1 MVTLTVHIYVFI
13 YKSPS
18 PYVCFFSANM
28 TKKELLDILYAER
41 NRLTSIYSR
50 PGWTTWAIIV
60 AIVSLAWYLIGPIYN
75 HTFSV
80 RISIAVCFALFN
92 LLFVLGEGLFMILRP
107 IQPQPLWQKGK
118 PSMRYAQIYLFFIYF
133 AQFIALIAYKEFSGP
148 IWLYYTA
155 ITINIVTL
163 LLLLINFILSFFTL
177 LRVLHLSIYE
187 GILEILSRTSFIA
200 LWSILIFQKSGI
212 SIESIKIGLILLA
225 VIILIGLLNDT
236 TKEKLR
242 DLDKLIDKTLFEEKT
257 EEKYIFSELEKCII
271 GLKYSDYL
279 VKENYDYIIQRTQSL
294 HDGLTSLHE
303 ILNSRSNYDNYILS
317 VVTLSIKEVQRV
329 KPAIESLIKMIKLGY
344 DETNIDPALSPLIQ
358 IMDKSLEV
366 MSVWVDVG
374 SKISVYNYEDFR
386 NYVGIKLKEAD
397 LIMGKLKE

>member
-1 MVTLTVHIYVFI
+1 MEYFN
-13 YKSPS
+13 
-18 PYVCFFSANM
+18 FS
-28 TKKELLDILYAER
+28 KIR
-41 NRLTSIYSR
+41 NQYRINKNRSN
-50 PGWTTWAIIV
+50 II
-60 AIVSLAWYLIGPIYN
+60 SL
-75 HTFSV
+75 
-80 RISIAVCFALFN
+80 
-92 LLFVLGEGLFMILRP
+92 
-107 IQPQPLWQKGK
+107 
-118 PSMRYAQIYLFFIYF
+118 
-133 AQFIALIAYKEFSGP
+133 
-148 IWLYYTA
+148 
-155 ITINIVTL
+155 
-163 LLLLINFILSFFTL
+163 
-177 LRVLHLSIYE
+177 
-187 GILEILSRTSFIA
+187 
-200 LWSILIFQKSGI
+200 
-212 SIESIKIGLILLA
+212 
-225 VIILIGLLNDT
+225 IILIGLLNDT